1 MTYTIETRTVEKLES
16 VIAQEKYCNGYIA
29 MVYTVNGEHVV
40 NTCDIILKERYTSLK
55 SARAAV
61 NKAIKRAQA

>member
-1 MTYTIETRTVEKLES
+1 MTYTIETRTDKKLES

-29 MVYTVNGEHVV
+29 MVYMTNDKHVI
-40 NTCDIILKERYTSLK
+40 NTCDIILKGRYTSLK

-61 NKAIKRAQA
+61 NRAIKRAQA